1 MKTLYTFM
9 NLNYIG
15 NIGDIFLTLVAACF
29 FPDCMDT
36 SPENL
41 HENAPTMHALQET
54 DVKQNSNF

>member
-1 MKTLYTFM
+1 MFP
-9 NLNYIG
+9 
-15 NIGDIFLTLVAACF
+15 TLVAACF
-29 FPDCMDT
+29 FSPGCVDT